1 MTELDNYQNDRS
13 VCKSARYYR
22 KLKNSHDM
30 PNLCLVCNESFVS
43 FAALSQHIIGKH
55 SKLECFECNH
65 CGKKG
70 KQKNNVKTYCTRR
83 HPNVSFEIVKINENE
98 TEAFIQK
105 NSFKGTLEEYKSKK
119 KEKKIIKRVIRS
131 NSNSPRET
139 EYENDDALSEC
150 STDTSFSEQ
159 ENISDEI
166 VSFSLSELSKEITND
181 CNIEIKIPKELKST
195 IRSLLVSKI
204 RISIEEIKVLNS
216 ICQ

>member
-1 MTELDNYQNDRS
+1 M
-13 VCKSARYYR
+13 
-22 KLKNSHDM
+22 
-30 PNLCLVCNESFVS
+30 
-43 FAALSQHIIGKH
+43 
-55 SKLECFECNH
+55 
-65 CGKKG
+65 
-70 KQKNNVKTYCTRR
+70 KQKLLFK
-83 HPNVSFEIVKINENE
+83 
-98 TEAFIQK
+98 K

-181 CNIEIKIPKELKST
+181 CNIDVKIPKELKST

-204 RISIEEIKVLNS
+204 KTFNRRNKSFKFNMSIKLIT
-216 ICQ
+216 

>member
-30 PNLCLVCNESFVS
+30 PNLCLVCNESFCFFS
-43 FAALSQHIIGKH
+43 CKSTHNWKTF
-55 SKLECFECNH
+55 KLECFECNH

-119 KEKKIIKRVIRS
+119 RKK
-131 NSNSPRET
+131 NN
-139 EYENDDALSEC
+139 
-150 STDTSFSEQ
+150 
-159 ENISDEI
+159 
-166 VSFSLSELSKEITND
+166 
-181 CNIEIKIPKELKST
+181 
-195 IRSLLVSKI
+195 
-204 RISIEEIKVLNS
+204 
-216 ICQ
+216 